1 MIKLKQRRI
10 LLVLCLI
17 FFTSTFLV
25 GCGGQNQLKENKS
38 QKDVEAT
45 SVNNEMKE
53 ISMEGYI
60 KKNYSTVDLK
70 GKDFIKDLSIFDED
84 VKNYEV
90 FLGGESHAISKN
102 TDINLSLL
110 KYFNQ
115 KADVRYLLCE
125 VGYSFSAYMNEY
137 LETGDEDI
145 LKSVYN
151 SIKGTAGWS
160 KESYEFWKNL
170 REYNLTLPEHKKII
184 VIGIDIEHQMDTAY
198 NYLRHILPAKAAP
211 FEIQAIIKRIKDTSV
226 ADIKGENELK
236 EILELLNKNIEN
248 NKDTYKKY
256 LKSNFFYF
264 DMVVNNMNNCVNAY
278 KSDFDVV
285 REKSIYSNFKKAYEH
300 YPKGKYFGQF
310 GMEHIYQR
318 VCYSYLGE
326 KDRFAMY
333 LNKDD
338 SPVKNKVLSI
348 VYAYKD
354 CYWTNP
360 KQSYEEMANACDIE
374 DISLIDK
381 YASTDITVFKLNG
394 KKSPFDEKI
403 YFVKKPIDGVTTEYF
418 QYLLLIK
425 NSRGI
430 TTLGE

>member
-1 MIKLKQRRI
+1 
-10 LLVLCLI
+10 
-17 FFTSTFLV
+17 
-25 GCGGQNQLKENKS
+25 
-38 QKDVEAT
+38 
-45 SVNNEMKE
+45 
-53 ISMEGYI
+53 
-60 KKNYSTVDLK
+60 
-70 GKDFIKDLSIFDED
+70 
-84 VKNYEV
+84 
-90 FLGGESHAISKN
+90 
-102 TDINLSLL
+102 
-110 KYFNQ
+110 
-115 KADVRYLLCE
+115 
-125 VGYSFSAYMNEY
+125 
-137 LETGDEDI
+137 
-145 LKSVYN
+145 
-151 SIKGTAGWS
+151 
-160 KESYEFWKNL
+160 
-170 REYNLTLPEHKKII
+170 
-184 VIGIDIEHQMDTAY
+184 VIGIDIENQMDTAY
-198 NYLRHILPAKAAP
+198 NYLRHILPDEFAP
-211 FEIQAIIKRIKDTSV
+211 LEIQAIIKRIKATSV

-248 NKDTYKKY
+248 NKDVYKKY
-256 LKSNFFYF
+256 LKNNFFYF

-360 KQSYEEMANACDIE
+360 KQSYEEMANTCDIE

-381 YASTDITVFKLNG
+381 YASTEITLFKLNG

-403 YFVKKPIDGVTTEYF
+403 YFVKNPIAGVTTEYF

-425 NSRGI
+425 NSRG
-430 TTLGE
+430 TTSLGE